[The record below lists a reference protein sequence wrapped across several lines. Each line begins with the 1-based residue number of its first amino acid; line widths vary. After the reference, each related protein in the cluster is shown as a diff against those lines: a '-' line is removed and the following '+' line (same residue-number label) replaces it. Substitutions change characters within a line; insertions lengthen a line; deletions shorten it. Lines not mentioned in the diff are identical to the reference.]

1 MNSNSKS
8 NGRVDILGPIG
19 PAFGFADRIPLKPC
33 VSYREAL
40 TGQWENNLLSCTF
53 FSDENIQSLQNQL
66 IKGVYERS
74 NGSFKIGEQDCDE
87 LKIIMRAIYLEHSKN
102 LPTRIEDQIS
112 NLNKLVLN
120 FAIDQV
126 YKSAVSYM
134 KYIRDVSTLSDPLP
148 HGVNTMPITNT
159 LELAPFF

>member
-1 MNSNSKS
+1 MNPNSKS

-53 FSDENIQSLQNQL
+53 FSDGNIQSLQNQL

-87 LKIIMRAIYLEHSKN
+87 LKVIMRAIYLEHSKN
-102 LPTRIEDQIS
+102 LPTRIEDQIN

-134 KYIRDVSTLSDPLP
+134 KYIRDVSILPDPLP
-148 HGVNTMPITNT
+148 HSISTIPVTNT
-159 LELAPFF
+159 LEQTPFF